1 MSTVCVFLADGF
13 EEVEALT
20 PVDLL
25 RRSGVE
31 VTVMSVGPSLEVT
44 GRSGI
49 RVCADTLWKEELAA
63 KADML
68 VLPGGQPGTKNLGA
82 HSGLKEQILLAFRE
96 ERWLAAI
103 CAAPTVLAAN
113 GCLQGKR
120 ATCYP
125 GLEPLLEIRGA
136 ECVRTEEVVT
146 DGKIISSRGAG
157 TAIPFSLK
165 LIEVLQGK
173 EAADKVAAGIVFS

>member
-31 VTVMSVGPSLEVT
+31 VTGMSVGPSLEVT

-49 RVCADTLWKEELAA
+49 RVCADTLWQEELAA

-68 VLPGGQPGTKNLGA
+68 VLPGGQPGTKN
-82 HSGLKEQILLAFRE
+82 LAFRE

-136 ECVRTEEVVT
+136 ECVRTEAVVT

>member
-49 RVCADTLWKEELAA
+49 RVCADTMWQEELVFRAGSRVQRTWELTAA
-63 KADML
+63 L
-68 VLPGGQPGTKNLGA
+68 RNR
-82 HSGLKEQILLAFRE
+82 S
-96 ERWLAAI
+96 
-103 CAAPTVLAAN
+103 
-113 GCLQGKR
+113 
-120 ATCYP
+120 
-125 GLEPLLEIRGA
+125 
-136 ECVRTEEVVT
+136 
-146 DGKIISSRGAG
+146 
-157 TAIPFSLK
+157 FSLSVRSAG
-165 LIEVLQGK
+165 LPPFAPRPLCWQPT
-173 EAADKVAAGIVFS
+173 AACRENVQPAIRALNRCLRSGGRNASALRQWSPTGR

>member
-49 RVCADTLWKEELAA
+49 RVCADTLWQEELAA

-103 CAAPTVLAAN
+103 CAAPT
-113 GCLQGKR
+113 
-120 ATCYP
+120 
-125 GLEPLLEIRGA
+125 A
-136 ECVRTEEVVT
+136 EAVVT

>member
-49 RVCADTLWKEELAA
+49 RVCADTLWQEELVP
-63 KADML
+63 ADWI
-68 VLPGGQPGTKNLGA
+68 QPGALYCRKIFRCAMIYYKGA
-82 HSGLKEQILLAFRE
+82 VFQAEPHS
-96 ERWLAAI
+96 
-103 CAAPTVLAAN
+103 
-113 GCLQGKR
+113 
-120 ATCYP
+120 
-125 GLEPLLEIRGA
+125 
-136 ECVRTEEVVT
+136 
-146 DGKIISSRGAG
+146 
-157 TAIPFSLK
+157 
-165 LIEVLQGK
+165 
-173 EAADKVAAGIVFS
+173 